1 MARLVEFVVSCLEHN
16 SNIVLGKALRIT
28 AELLKWSSASLV
40 VSHREAI
47 AKKVL
52 KNLDR
57 LTSG

>member
-1 MARLVEFVVSCLEHN
+1 VSCLEHN